1 LSVVD
6 SRPSSDAASESATE
20 RPSSP
25 WWRRSWKAIV
35 GILGA
40 FGILGAIGGYL
51 VNAIGPDVEET
62 LRGGGSVGISIQEDP
77 QGGSDGF
84 RAAARSPRGLDAA
97 LGQATD
103 CASLFLLAKGAGAV
117 DVGRSLYNA
126 VLEGRTHRDVAIT
139 DMRAK
144 ILKRTSPLT
153 GAEISCQSAGALDA
167 IGVGFNLDEPDP
179 RARKI
184 NDFFSDL
191 GALYFGGG
199 NVVTLRKAEVQP
211 VQIAGF
217 VSRDYVEW
225 EIHARAVIDGKEE
238 ELIIDNNGEPFRLT
252 GAPPKSKG
260 APQYGRYYEWI
271 WYEMPQRLYNSDLP
285 VSEATSA
292 TKSTSTSGTGGAG
305 LPGSK
310 DCGGVSANSVT
321 TCRFAR
327 DVKNTYYSSGRS
339 SRVTVHSDATGLD
352 YEMSCTSGSPHVCT
366 GGNGAEVRFD

>member
-1 LSVVD
+1 
-6 SRPSSDAASESATE
+6 
-20 RPSSP
+20 
-25 WWRRSWKAIV
+25 
-35 GILGA
+35 
-40 FGILGAIGGYL
+40 
-51 VNAIGPDVEET
+51 
-62 LRGGGSVGISIQEDP
+62 
-77 QGGSDGF
+77 
-84 RAAARSPRGLDAA
+84 
-97 LGQATD
+97 
-103 CASLFLLAKGAGAV
+103 LFLLAKEAGAV

-184 NDFFSDL
+184 RDLFSDL

-199 NVVTLRKAEVQP
+199 NVVTLQKAEVQP

-217 VSRDYVEW
+217 ASRDYVEW

-238 ELIIDNNGEPFRLT
+238 KLIIDNNGEPFRLT
-252 GAPPKSKG
+252 GAPPKSNG
-260 APQYGRYYEWI
+260 APQYDRYYEWV
-271 WYEMPQRLYNSDLP
+271 WYEMPQHLYTSDVP
-285 VSEATSA
+285 VPVGGSGG
-292 TKSTSTSGTGGAG
+292 TSGTGGAG
-305 LPGSK
+305 SPGSK

-321 TCRFAR
+321 TCGFAK
-327 DVKNTYYSSGRS
+327 DVKNAYYSSGGGS
-339 SRVTVHSDATGLD
+339 HVTVHSDATGRD
-352 YEMSCTSGSPHVCT
+352 YDMSCSSGSPHVCT

>member
-1 LSVVD
+1 M
-6 SRPSSDAASESATE
+6 
-20 RPSSP
+20 
-25 WWRRSWKAIV
+25 
-35 GILGA
+35 GILAA

-84 RAAARSPRGLDAA
+84 HAAARSPRGLDST
-97 LGQATD
+97 LRQATD
-103 CASLFLLAKGAGAV
+103 CDSLFQLSKAAGAV

-179 RARKI
+179 RARKLK
-184 NDFFSDL
+184 DLFSDL

-217 VSRDYVEW
+217 ASRDYVEW

-252 GAPPKSKG
+252 GAPPKSNG
-260 APQYGRYYEWI
+260 APQYDRYYEWI
-271 WYEMPQRLYNSDLP
+271 WYEMPQHLYASDVP
-285 VSEATSA
+285 VPAGGTGGTNGTNA
-292 TKSTSTSGTGGAG
+292 TSGTGGAG
-305 LPGSK
+305 SPGSK
-310 DCGGVSANSVT
+310 DCGAVNANSVT
-321 TCRFAR
+321 TCGFAK
-327 DVKNTYYSSGRS
+327 DVKNAYYRSGGSSH
-339 SRVTVHSDATGLD
+339 VTVHSDSTGRD
-352 YEMSCTSGSPHVCT
+352 YDMSCSSGSPHVCT